1 MKKIN
6 VLLILILFGFGVVVQ
21 SAHSIVIKTA
31 PHLGSGVGVTAS
43 KTTGPSH
50 NARLAIAPYAQVV
63 PNNSYTFIGISHPS
77 LSTAHTSIG
86 LVVEAMDMTFTT
98 SASNP
103 IEEAR
108 AVVFTIDAGT
118 THRIFIVDE
127 GHATINSSNTAFTGA
142 STHILATATGA
153 TQFGNIRVT
162 TIGTHPNVTTHAGER
177 WGPRG
182 RKANYGRACST
193 AAVTES
199 CIQRYDNLNQLNM
212 WGVVYQEANGAG
224 FSLEFIG
231 DMHDSSA
238 SGVQQYKQ
246 HGAKAAHAH
255 ALNSDINATTKR
267 GHLGA
272 GRGVN

>member
-6 VLLILILFGFGVVVQ
+6 VFLILILFGFGVVVQ
-21 SAHSIVIKTA
+21 SAQSIAITTA
-31 PHLGSGVGVTAS
+31 PHLGTGTGSTPS

-63 PNNSYTFIGISHPS
+63 PNNSYTFIGVSHPS
-77 LSTAHTSIG
+77 LATAHTSIG
-86 LVVEAMDMTFTT
+86 LVIEAMDMTFTT
-98 SASNP
+98 SATNP

-127 GHATINSSNTAFTGA
+127 GHATINSSNAAFTGA
-142 STHILATATGA
+142 NTHILATATGA

-162 TIGTHPNVTTHAGER
+162 SIGTEPNRNTHTGARYDNGNTTS
-177 WGPRG
+177 
-182 RKANYGRACST
+182 YGRACST
-193 AAVTES
+193 ASITAS
-199 CIQRYDNLNQLNM
+199 CIQRYDNLNQLAM
-212 WGVVYQEANGAG
+212 WGVVYQESNGAG

-238 SGVQQYKQ
+238 AGVQPHTGYGRTK
-246 HGAKAAHAH
+246 HGHQ
-255 ALNSDINATTKR
+255 LNSDGM
-267 GHLGA
+267 GHGGA

>member
-6 VLLILILFGFGVVVQ
+6 VFLILILFGFGVVVQ
-21 SAHSIVIKTA
+21 SAQSAGIEITKA
-31 PHLGSGVGVTAS
+31 PHLGSGVGLKPS
-43 KTTGPSH
+43 FTTGPSH
-50 NARLAIAPYAQVV
+50 NARLAFSPYAQVV
-63 PNNSYTFIGISHPS
+63 PGNSYTFIGVSHPS

-86 LVVEAMDMTFTT
+86 LVIEAMDMTFTT

-127 GHATINSSNTAFTGA
+127 GHATINSSNAAFTGA
-142 STHILATATGA
+142 NTHIIATASGA

-162 TIGTHPNVTTHAGER
+162 SIGTHPNKNTHTGARHDKGNATSYHNGVVCTT
-177 WGPRG
+177 P
-182 RKANYGRACST
+182 ANT
-193 AAVTES
+193 AS
-199 CIQRYDNLNQLNM
+199 CIQRFDNLNQLAM
-212 WGVVYQEANGAG
+212 WGVVYQESNGAG

-238 SGVQQYKQ
+238 AGVQPFGGY
-246 HGAKAAHAH
+246 GKAAHSH
-255 ALNSDINATTKR
+255 ALNSDGM
-267 GHLGA
+267 GHGGA

>member
-6 VLLILILFGFGVVVQ
+6 VFLILILFGFGVVVQ

-31 PHLGSGVGVTAS
+31 PHLGSGVGTTAS

-63 PNNSYTFIGISHPS
+63 PNNSYTFIGVSHPS
-77 LSTAHTSIG
+77 LTTAHTSIG
-86 LVVEAMDMTFTT
+86 LMIEAMDMTFTT

-103 IEEAR
+103 LEEAR

-127 GHATINSSNTAFTGA
+127 GHATINSSNTAFSGA
-142 STHILATATGA
+142 TTHILSTATGA

-162 TIGTHPNVTTHAGER
+162 SIGTHPNETTHSGARFDNG
-177 WGPRG
+177 
-182 RKANYGRACST
+182 KTTSYGRACAT
-193 AAVTES
+193 ASITAS
-199 CIQRYDNLNQLNM
+199 CIQRYDNLNQLAM
-212 WGVVYQEANGAG
+212 WGVVYQESNGAG

-238 SGVQQYKQ
+238 AGVQPFA
-246 HGAKAAHAH
+246 GGSKAEHSH
-255 ALNSDINATTKR
+255 ALNSDGM
-267 GHLGA
+267 GHGGA

>member
-6 VLLILILFGFGVVVQ
+6 VFLILILFGFGVVVQ
-21 SAHSIVIKTA
+21 SAQSIAITKA
-31 PHLGSGVGVTAS
+31 PHLGTGVGTTAS
-43 KTTGPSH
+43 KTTGPTH

-63 PNNSYTFIGISHPS
+63 PNNSYTFIGVSHPS
-77 LSTAHTSIG
+77 LATAHTSIG
-86 LVVEAMDMTFTT
+86 LVIEAMDMTFTT

-127 GHATINSSNTAFTGA
+127 GHETINTSNAAFSGTT
-142 STHILATATGA
+142 THILPTATGA

-162 TIGTHPNVTTHAGER
+162 SIGTHPNQTTHSGVR
-177 WGPRG
+177 YDKGKRTS
-182 RKANYGRACST
+182 YGRACNT
-193 AAVTES
+193 TTITRS
-199 CIQRYDNLNQLNM
+199 CIQRYDNLNQLAM
-212 WGVVYQEANGAG
+212 WGVVYQESNGAG

-238 SGVQQYKQ
+238 AGVQPFAGGGKSL
-246 HGAKAAHAH
+246 HGH
-255 ALNSDINATTKR
+255 ALNSAGM
-267 GHLGA
+267 GHGGA

>member
-6 VLLILILFGFGVVVQ
+6 VFLILILFGFGVVVQ
-21 SAHSIVIKTA
+21 SAQSLEITRA
-31 PHLGSGVGVTAS
+31 PHLGTGAGTAPS

-50 NARLAIAPYAQVV
+50 NARLAFSPYAQVV
-63 PNNSYTFIGISHPS
+63 PGNSYTFIGVSHPS

-86 LVVEAMDMTFTT
+86 LVIEAMDMTFTT

-118 THRIFIVDE
+118 THRIFSVDE
-127 GHATINSSNTAFTGA
+127 GHATINSSNAAFTGTN
-142 STHILATATGA
+142 THIIATATGA

-162 TIGTHPNVTTHAGER
+162 SIGTNPNQNSHAGARYDKGAQTSYRNGVDCE
-177 WGPRG
+177 
-182 RKANYGRACST
+182 T
-193 AAVTES
+193 AANTAS
-199 CIQRYDNLNQLNM
+199 CIQRFDNLNQLAM
-212 WGVVYQEANGAG
+212 WGVVYQESNGAG

-238 SGVQQYKQ
+238 AGVQPYSDTAIHQ
-246 HGAKAAHAH
+246 HELSSHGVG
-255 ALNSDINATTKR
+255 R
-267 GHLGA
+267 GGA

>member
-6 VLLILILFGFGVVVQ
+6 VFLILILFGFGVVVQ
-21 SAHSIVIKTA
+21 SAQSIPITTA
-31 PHLGSGVGVTAS
+31 PHLGAGTLATAS

-63 PNNSYTFIGISHPS
+63 PNNSYTFIGVSHPS
-77 LSTAHTSIG
+77 LATAHTSIG
-86 LVVEAMDMTFTT
+86 LVIEAMNMTFST
-98 SASNP
+98 SGP

-108 AVVFTIDAGT
+108 AVVFTVDAGT

-127 GHATINSSNTAFTGA
+127 GHATINSSNAAFTGA
-142 STHILATATGA
+142 NTHILATTPGE

-162 TIGTHPNVTTHAGER
+162 SIGSHPNTNTHSGARYDGATV
-177 WGPRG
+177 G
-182 RKANYGRACST
+182 YGRVCST
-193 AAVTES
+193 TTVTSS
-199 CIQRYDNLNQLNM
+199 CIQRYDNLNQLAM
-212 WGVVYQEANGAG
+212 WGVVYQESNGAG

-238 SGVQQYKQ
+238 AGVQ
-246 HGAKAAHAH
+246 GWSGGGKALHKH
-255 ALNSDINATTKR
+255 SLNSDINTTTKR